1 MRGSLGQTGLRVLIA
16 AALMALLAVA
26 ALTLPVR
33 EWLRL
38 ALTWTAEHRTTAA
51 VSFIALYVVAAV
63 CLLPGIILTVAA
75 GVLFGL
81 GLGTVVVSVG
91 SVLGATAAFALGRTL
106 ARDWVQR
113 RIEGWPKMRALDRAL
128 GARGFWV
135 VLLTRLSPLFPFN
148 LLNYAYGVTAVRAR
162 DFIVA
167 SWIGMLPATVVYVY
181 AGSAAASL
189 AQALAGHVQTD
200 GARRLLLWVGLG
212 ATVTVTVLVARLA
225 RQQLDRE
232 LAA

>member
-200 GARRLLLWVGLG
+200 GARRLLLWLGLG
-212 ATVTVTVLVARLA
+212 ATITVTVLVARLA